1 MFFEPLTAEEF
12 EFLEAYHDP
21 IALIECLI
29 PENIKAPHLWSNED
43 CKLVTL
49 RPYQFAM
56 QNYSYLYADDDSLKN
71 KENFQRKK
79 GAGDL
84 INLAGRNEGK
94 TFFLIIDAFLNLIH
108 STSSESC
115 IASFDNKH
123 LLKPCKVVANLINY
137 HPFFQIFKRLGK
149 KSVRF
154 SGGGMEA
161 DTILGHLL
169 LGKNEKVDEPDP
181 GTDFH
186 GLHYKTF
193 WYEESSYM
201 SKAGTEKRID
211 SGDSEGHI
219 ERLSGIPDI
228 RIDSP
233 LGKIILDPKK
243 QNWICRLPQYVRCIA
258 KGSKILMSN
267 FSTKNIE
274 DIKIGDEVFSV
285 SKNKP
290 HFLETTKVL
299 NKICNGT
306 KKTITITNNH
316 NSLDLTSDHK
326 LLTLL
331 SPMYRTWKN
340 YDELNLETNKIYYF
354 KNYIQD
360 MISYYEGC
368 FLGILETEGSFK
380 RNKRE
385 KSIGQKTE
393 KKLLEFLLNTLNI
406 KYTKSDD
413 KKIKDFSYY
422 YIKVNN
428 TEYINK
434 LYSKLE
440 LSKDFQLGFI
450 AGCIYGDGCIHIRP
464 KKGNTTDGEIIII
477 QKNKTEL
484 IERILKLA
492 NIEYTKRIRQHQ
504 TNFGYF
510 DSYSF
515 SFKKFEIPLCVP
527 YSNKS
532 LKYKQLCNHSSL
544 MAIQNKEIKK
554 INERISEVY
563 DLTTENNSFIANGFI
578 VHNCD
583 WDAQSRQEAIEKY
596 NGETS
601 YGFKLNVEAEI
612 IEGASNYW
620 DMERLRKA
628 CSYGK
633 DGIRTKFFEIDK
645 NRLHQIEQILILD
658 RLPCKQAYV
667 CSDIGT
673 LGSPSEIIILFYD
686 GEVFKYHY
694 NISLYKL
701 STFEQAQVFK
711 FIYDKL
717 GKAFIGLD
725 CTNADGRSILDDL
738 YRLGVPQEDLVA
750 VRFNKNIEVD
760 FMKNDD
766 GTVQLDNSGQPIMK
780 QEVTM
785 DWAMQVLE
793 KLFYNGKMLI
803 PLDEKFIMSFS
814 GIILKQI
821 GTTRKIGS
829 VNGEDHLHQSFQ
841 CFAITYFIN
850 EFKQQ
855 IAKPKTKR
863 CLGTIG

>member
-1 MFFEPLTAEEF
+1 MFFEPLTQEEF
-12 EFLEAYHDP
+12 EFIEAYHDP
-21 IALIECLI
+21 IALTECLI

-43 CKLVTL
+43 CKLVEL

-56 QNYSYLYADDDSLKN
+56 QNYSYLYADDDSLKS

-94 TFFLIIDAFLNLIH
+94 TFFLIIDAFLNLLH
-108 STSSESC
+108 STSDESC
-115 IASFDNKH
+115 VASFDNKH
-123 LLKPCKVVANLINY
+123 LLKPCKVISNLINY
-137 HPFFQIFKRLGK
+137 HPFFQIFKRPNK

-186 GLHYKTF
+186 GLHFKTF
-193 WYEESSYM
+193 WYEEASYM

-211 SGDSEGHI
+211 SGHSEGYI

-243 QNWICRLPQYVRCIA
+243 QNWICRLPQYVR
-258 KGSKILMSN
+258 
-267 FSTKNIE
+267 E
-274 DIKIGDEVFSV
+274 
-285 SKNKP
+285 
-290 HFLETTKVL
+290 
-299 NKICNGT
+299 
-306 KKTITITNNH
+306 
-316 NSLDLTSDHK
+316 
-326 LLTLL
+326 
-331 SPMYRTWKN
+331 
-340 YDELNLETNKIYYF
+340 
-354 KNYIQD
+354 
-360 MISYYEGC
+360 
-368 FLGILETEGSFK
+368 
-380 RNKRE
+380 
-385 KSIGQKTE
+385 
-393 KKLLEFLLNTLNI
+393 
-406 KYTKSDD
+406 
-413 KKIKDFSYY
+413 
-422 YIKVNN
+422 
-428 TEYINK
+428 
-434 LYSKLE
+434 
-440 LSKDFQLGFI
+440 
-450 AGCIYGDGCIHIRP
+450 
-464 KKGNTTDGEIIII
+464 
-477 QKNKTEL
+477 
-484 IERILKLA
+484 
-492 NIEYTKRIRQHQ
+492 
-504 TNFGYF
+504 
-510 DSYSF
+510 
-515 SFKKFEIPLCVP
+515 
-527 YSNKS
+527 
-532 LKYKQLCNHSSL
+532 
-544 MAIQNKEIKK
+544 
-554 INERISEVY
+554 
-563 DLTTENNSFIANGFI
+563 
-578 VHNCD
+578 D

-628 CSYGK
+628 CNYGR

-645 NRLHQIEQILILD
+645 NRLHQLEQILILD

-673 LGSPSEIIILFYD
+673 LGSPSEIIILFFD

-738 YRLGVPQEDLVA
+738 YRLGVPQEDLIA

-766 GTVQLDNSGQPIMK
+766 GTVEVDNSGQPIMK
-780 QEVTM
+780 QELTM
-785 DWAMQVLE
+785 DWAMQILE
-793 KLFYNGKMLI
+793 RLFYNGKMLI